1 MAMMRQSVVN
11 CDDGGKENGKRRLT
25 IIIIMISL
33 FQVSSRHPPG
43 TPSPQRC
50 LAPAPA
56 RDLSQTMTAAVTL
69 TSAPGRAGTRTR

>member
-25 IIIIMISL
+25 IIIIMMSL
-33 FQVSSRHPPG
+33 FQVISRHPPG

-50 LAPAPA
+50 FAPA

-69 TSAPGRAGTRTR
+69 TSAPGRVGTRTR